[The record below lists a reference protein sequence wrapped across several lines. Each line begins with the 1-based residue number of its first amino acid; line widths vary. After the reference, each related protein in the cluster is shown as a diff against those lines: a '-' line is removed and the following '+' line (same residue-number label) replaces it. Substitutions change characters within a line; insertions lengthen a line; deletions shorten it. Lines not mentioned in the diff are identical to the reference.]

1 MSTLRISNIEAK
13 SVPASATIDEK
24 VKITNSSGD
33 TLVFLDG
40 KTSGITTVG
49 INTTDGN
56 ITFDANSNVVVTGI
70 ITATRFSGQ
79 ITPTSLEIGSNI
91 KLGNAGVITATSF
104 VGSGANLTGL
114 TVPGGGTGLSLNDN
128 VEINLGTDNDLE
140 IFHNNDD
147 AYIRNNSGALILRNN
162 GQSGDADQSQ
172 IYIQATPAENSIQ
185 CSPNGAVTLF
195 HDNSP
200 RLMTTGGGNSSLK
213 TDANTF
219 VIGSSNAGGSH
230 IVLDGDSNGDGVGSD
245 YSGISHN
252 TDGSMII
259 YQDNP
264 NHNGQIDFRTGG
276 ANRVSMQSDK
286 FRPANNEGMTL
297 GTSGLRWGNVY
308 TNGINFAHTSDAS
321 GMSNELLDDYEEG
334 SWNPDLVLSNGTS
347 IISSISWRTG
357 KYTKVGNLVNCTF
370 ALGVGGINSGSS
382 IRLGGIP
389 FASTSISYFY
399 YFIFHGYGWASG
411 FGDDGNTTRLFGE
424 INSSNGSQ
432 IQIVKGSSRS
442 VANSSDIGSGQ
453 RFTGMFRYYTA

>member
-1 MSTLRISNIEAK
+1 MSSNLK
-13 SVPASATIDEK
+13 VNTILPSTGTT
-24 VKITNSSGD
+24 VT
-33 TLVFLDG
+33 V
-40 KTSGITTVG
+40 SGISSVTSSISAGSSITGTT
-49 INTTDGN
+49 
-56 ITFDANSNVVVTGI
+56 FY
-70 ITATRFSGQ
+70 
-79 ITPTSLEIGSNI
+79 
-91 KLGNAGVITATSF
+91 
-104 VGSGANLTGL
+104 GSGANLTGIA
-114 TVPGGGTGLSLNDN
+114 GGATGLSLNDN

-200 RLMTTGGGNSSLK
+200 RLTTAGGGCNSNKSGQ
-213 TDANTF
+213 NTF
-219 VIGSSNAGGSH
+219 TIGSSNAGGAH

-286 FRPANNEGMTL
+286 FRPSNNEGMTL

-308 TNGINFAHTSDAS
+308 TNGVNFAHTSDAS

-334 SWNPDLVLSNGTS
+334 SWTPDLQNTGG
-347 IISSISWRTG
+347 SSLPAGYSWRTG
-357 KYTKVGNLVNCTF
+357 KYTKIGNVVNCSF
-370 ALGVGGINSGSS
+370 ALGLNGGSITSS
-382 IRLGGIP
+382 SQVRLGGLP
-389 FASTSISYFY
+389 FAIAGMSYFY
-399 YFIFHGYGWASG
+399 YVVLHGYNFASG
-411 FGDDGNTTRLFGE
+411 FGESGTMTMLMLE
-424 INSSNGSQ
+424 VNSSVTTQMN
-432 IQIVKGSSRS
+432 IIKGTDKNYVTSG
-442 VANSSDIGSGQ
+442 NIGASQ
-453 RFTGMFRYYTA
+453 RFTGMFQYPAG